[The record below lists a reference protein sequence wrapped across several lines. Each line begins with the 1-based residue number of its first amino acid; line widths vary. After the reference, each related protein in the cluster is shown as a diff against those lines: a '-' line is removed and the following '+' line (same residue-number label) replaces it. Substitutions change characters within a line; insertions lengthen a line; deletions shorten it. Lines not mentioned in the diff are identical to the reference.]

1 MIKHILLCISTK
13 NFTIVYVFVL
23 RILRL
28 PISIF
33 NKMNADNAILDIS
46 IYYCL
51 ETLRFKYCISLCA
64 QTTYV
69 MWCCQLIMHNIIK
82 HRQSQSIKLTQCR
95 SCFTLQAIGLV
106 FGVKWLL
113 TMELIDKA

>member
-51 ETLRFKYCISLCA
+51 EEIELWPIGYCRTDIESL
-64 QTTYV
+64 
-69 MWCCQLIMHNIIK
+69 L
-82 HRQSQSIKLTQCR
+82 
-95 SCFTLQAIGLV
+95 
-106 FGVKWLL
+106 
-113 TMELIDKA
+113 